1 MNTGMPGLMTV
12 CVGTLDNSEA
22 LIPQVAV
29 FARARRGWDAMD
41 PALPTF
47 EDQPSWKPSDGV

>member
-1 MNTGMPGLMTV
+1 MPGLMTV
-12 CVGTLDNSEA
+12 CVGTLDNSQA